1 MNEETKKWH
10 VCICQKGDK
19 KESDFDR
26 GILLGLIS
34 GACDIYSEVWCN
46 PIIPISVVKTHAPK
60 LLRSPLYLYHRELVD
75 RMLKDEKYKKYYVPI
90 VFQCTDDQF
99 DEIKTKTEKFMTK
112 GLTFLPV
119 FIWE

>member
-1 MNEETKKWH
+1 MNGETKKWH
-10 VCICQKGDK
+10 VCICQKSDK

-34 GACDIYSEVWCN
+34 GACDIDAEVWCN

-60 LLRSPLYLYHRELVD
+60 LLQSPLYLYHRELVD
-75 RMLKDEKYKKYYVPI
+75 RMLEDEIHEKYYVPI
-90 VFQCTDDQF
+90 MFQCTDDQF
-99 DEIKTKTEKFMTK
+99 DGIKTKTEKYMTK
-112 GLTFLPV
+112 ALTFLPV

>member
-34 GACDIYSEVWCN
+34 GACNIDSEVWCN
-46 PIIPISVVKTHAPK
+46 PIIPISIVKTHASE
-60 LLRSPLYLYHRELVD
+60 LLQSPLYLYHHELVD
-75 RMLKDEKYKKYYVPI
+75 RMLKDEKHEKYYVPI
-90 VFQCTDDQF
+90 MFQCTDDQF
-99 DEIKTKTEKFMTK
+99 DEIKTKTEKYMTK
-112 GLTFLPV
+112 ALTFLPE